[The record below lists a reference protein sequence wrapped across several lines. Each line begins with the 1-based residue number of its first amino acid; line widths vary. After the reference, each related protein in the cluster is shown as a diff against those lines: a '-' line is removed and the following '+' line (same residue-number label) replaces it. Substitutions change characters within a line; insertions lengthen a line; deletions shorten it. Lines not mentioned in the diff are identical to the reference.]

1 MKVKQNTVQ
10 LKSFLGRDVKVKAD
24 VRIPE
29 LAKSVVGETDQV
41 RVGPRGFGVDLD
53 GDRKINSKND
63 GFLAFP
69 NKDGKYDT
77 KAANNLLKAFAG
89 DNDFNN
95 DGKVSKAEKE
105 RGAKLKARG
114 QGMDLDKDGVL
125 GAWELQKA
133 GAAVVRVGKDENGQ
147 TQFDLTGLPN
157 TQPNEREQLEMAMVQ
172 HQQAQQMMMY
182 HFNQNSMLMNQ
193 SMMMTPLVNGNYG
206 FGGFGGYGAIGGMG
220 GFGGFSPFAGMGGF
234 GGFGMGGFGADGT
247 FGGYPMGLAM
257 SIY

>member
-1 MKVKQNTVQ
+1 MKVKQNTVN
-10 LKSFLGRDVKVKAD
+10 LKSFLGRDVRVKAD

-29 LAKSVVGETDQV
+29 LPKKGAVENEHV
-41 RVGPRGFGVDLD
+41 RVGGRGFGVDLNGD
-53 GDRKINSKND
+53 GKIDSKND

-69 NKDGKYDT
+69 NKEGKYDV
-77 KAANNLLKAFAG
+77 KQANNLLKAFSG

-95 DGKVSKAEKE
+95 DGKVSANEKA
-105 RGAKLKARG
+105 RGEKLKARG

-133 GAAVVRVGKDENGQ
+133 GAAVVTVGKGEDGQ
-147 TQFDLTGLPN
+147 TEFGLTGLPGS
-157 TQPNEREQLEMAMVQ
+157 QPNEREQLEMAMVQ
-172 HQQAQQMMMY
+172 HQQTQQMMMY

-206 FGGFGGYGAIGGMG
+206 FGGLGPMT
-220 GFGGFSPFAGMGGF
+220 GFGA
-234 GGFGMGGFGADGT
+234 FGMGGIGAGGT

-257 SIY
+257 PIY